1 MLPVDNLPITICTAI
16 FVNLKSV
23 AIFSL
28 PIKGVQGSWKA
39 LWNLPNHKKPW
50 SLKISMFLNCGNFS
64 QLFTITP
71 AILFRNK
78 NVYRKSKQTTKPL
91 ISFYNWIQVSFM
103 LYIILFNCKFS
114 MKRQTDKPMTD
125 DDNRRYKQQENIN
138 NNSKI
143 LNRTEK
149 PKHIEN

>member
-1 MLPVDNLPITICTAI
+1 
-16 FVNLKSV
+16 
-23 AIFSL
+23 
-28 PIKGVQGSWKA
+28 
-39 LWNLPNHKKPW
+39 
-50 SLKISMFLNCGNFS
+50 
-64 QLFTITP
+64 
-71 AILFRNK
+71 
-78 NVYRKSKQTTKPL
+78 
-91 ISFYNWIQVSFM
+91 
-103 LYIILFNCKFS
+103 